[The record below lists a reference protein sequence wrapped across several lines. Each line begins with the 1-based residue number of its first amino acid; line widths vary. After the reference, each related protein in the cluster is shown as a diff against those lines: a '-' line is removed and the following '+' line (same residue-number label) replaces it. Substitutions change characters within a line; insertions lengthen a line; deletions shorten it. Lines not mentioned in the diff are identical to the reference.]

1 MGENLVRSGL
11 VIVEE
16 VVIEPKEM
24 VLTKKRIE
32 KKEKY
37 ILRRS

>member
-1 MGENLVRSGL
+1 MGKNLVRSGL

-24 VLTKKRIE
+24 VLTKKGI
-32 KKEKY
+32 KKRKNIY
-37 ILRRS
+37 